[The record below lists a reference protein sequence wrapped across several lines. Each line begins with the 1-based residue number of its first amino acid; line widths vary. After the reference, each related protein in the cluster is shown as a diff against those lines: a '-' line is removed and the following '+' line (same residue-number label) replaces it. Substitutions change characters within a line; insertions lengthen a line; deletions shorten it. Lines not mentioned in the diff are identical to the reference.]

1 MKAST
6 TLFFTKNK
14 QELVPA
20 GDPRGRFQAFTEGQ
34 EIPPEHEL
42 KVVPAAANKSMP
54 APQRK
59 EAQRGEA
66 PRE

>member
-1 MKAST
+1 MKAT
-6 TLFFTKNK
+6 QMLFFTKNK

-20 GDPRGRFQAFTEGQ
+20 GDPRARFQAFTEGQ
-34 EIPPEHEL
+34 EIPKEHEL

-59 EAQRGEA
+59 DIRASSDD
-66 PRE
+66 